1 MQNQYSNNNQ
11 FSDNPNFANSPVSPP
26 NGSVPPPPN
35 GPQKNSI
42 KLLIVIVS
50 SLCVLTAALLMLF
63 LLLFLSRD
71 RSVEYDD
78 TMLEVET
85 VDMDIP
91 AETIEPS
98 EIAQTTVVPSQTQ
111 PPVSQ
116 SYKVS
121 VVTSVVKIQQHAR
134 TLKPTKPKLNS
145 KTTTVATKKKTDS
158 TTTTKFKSYL
168 IYVKD
173 YLPIYEEPGYDSD
186 IAQYFTTINTK
197 YTIVAEYSFSSDS
210 RDKWG
215 KLKSGVGWVNLYDCA
230 NSVYTETTE
239 PPVTTENNES
249 NIDSCID
256 GLPYMYADL
265 NSDGSDELL
274 VFHGEYEAEFV
285 WYVYT
290 IVNNNAVYFDKIG
303 ACHKS
308 LCLCSNGNVYLS
320 HCYMG
325 VAGLERLQMGG
336 SAFSYTEVYPAIE
349 DTDGSYMA
357 EIEAFLESEGE
368 YSYSLN
374 NDF

>member
-11 FSDNPNFANSPVSPP
+11 FPNNPNFANSSASAP

-35 GPQKNSI
+35 GPQKNSV
-42 KLLIVIVS
+42 KLLIIIVS
-50 SLCVLTAALLMLF
+50 SLCVLTAALLILF

-111 PPVSQ
+111 APVSQ

-121 VVTSVVKIQQHAR
+121 VVTSVVQIQQPAH
-134 TLKPTKPKLNS
+134 TLKPTKPNLKP
-145 KTTTVATKKKTDS
+145 KTTTVATKKKTES

-168 IYVKD
+168 IYVSD
-173 YLPIYEEPGYDSD
+173 YLPIYKEPGYDSE

-249 NIDSCID
+249 NIESCID
-256 GLPYMYADL
+256 GLPYLYADL

-274 VFHGEYEAEFV
+274 VFHGEDAASYV

-303 ACHKS
+303 AGHQT
-308 LCLCSNGNVYLS
+308 LCLCSNGNVYLYIN
-320 HCYMG
+320 HMG
-325 VAGLERLQMGG
+325 AAGLQRVQMGG
-336 SAFSYTEVYPAIE
+336 SAFSYTDIYAAME
-349 DTDGSYMA
+349 DPDGSYAA

-374 NDF
+374 Y